1 MQVFSHKVDHS
12 EEHHIKVNKMVRSEN
27 NENNQGTRRKAK
39 ENQKIK
45 TQKRRFLSIGNSY
58 KNVRSTTNT
67 VEE

>member
-1 MQVFSHKVDHS
+1 MKTIKAQ
-12 EEHHIKVNKMVRSEN
+12 EEKPK
-27 NENNQGTRRKAK
+27 K
-39 ENQKIK
+39 NQKIK